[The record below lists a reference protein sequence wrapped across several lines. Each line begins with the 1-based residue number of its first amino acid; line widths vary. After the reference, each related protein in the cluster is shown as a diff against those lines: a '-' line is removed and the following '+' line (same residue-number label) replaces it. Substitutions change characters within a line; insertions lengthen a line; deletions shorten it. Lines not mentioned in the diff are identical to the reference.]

1 MTHPAPTPPVQGP
14 VAGFLMRLAHD
25 RSGNTLAM
33 ITAGLIPLMAMVGGG
48 IDMGRSYLS
57 QSRLQQACDA
67 GVLAARKKMGS
78 AVVVTG
84 VVPADVQTV
93 GDRFFNL
100 NFRDGSYG
108 TANRSFQ
115 MTLEQDYAISG
126 VADVDVPTTI
136 MNLFGY
142 TEVPI
147 HVACEAKLNFS
158 NTDIMFVLDTT
169 GSMAWTNEGDS
180 SPRIDVLKD
189 VVRSFHAQLEG
200 SKSPGT
206 RLRYGFLPYST
217 NVNVG
222 YLLKSDWVVDKWK
235 YNGRENKDTGATVT
249 YDTYDT
255 TYTYVSGTSSAIP
268 LYTTTTCPPYTATY
282 TNLAYSVDPDGT
294 TRGRTR
300 IHGDSPYC
308 DISADG
314 SGVDVSGSRFNMYTY
329 DWVQRKTGTATR
341 PIYKWQYKPME
352 FDVTFLKG
360 ASGEDTLKGGS
371 IDVLMEGYP
380 SPSPEMVTA
389 WFRGCMEERDT
400 YEIDDWDNVDLSKA
414 LDLDIDLVPTPG
426 DPKTQWRPML
436 NEISYEPEIW
446 WNGTGTFKSPVMTE
460 NSYLQ
465 AEWAGLS
472 ACPSEARK
480 LDEMDGSA
488 VNAYLDTLEPRGSTY
503 HDIGMIWGG
512 RLLSPTGIFA
522 AENADVSGKATSRHM
537 IFLTDGETAP
547 LDLSY
552 GTYGI
557 EPLDQRR
564 WSKKS
569 TETLTQVVEGRFGVA
584 CSEVRKRNITVW
596 VIGFG
601 TSLNPIMTECAGPGH
616 FFEAQDAAELQD
628 VFSKIAAQLGD
639 LRVSK

>member
-1 MTHPAPTPPVQGP
+1 VIHPAPTPPSAGP
-14 VAGFLMRLAHD
+14 VAGFLTRLAHD

-33 ITAGLIPLMAMVGGG
+33 ITAGLIPLLAMVGGG

-57 QSRLQQACDA
+57 QTRLQQACDA

-84 VVPADVQTV
+84 VVPADVQTI
-93 GDRFFNL
+93 GDRFFNI

-147 HVACEAKLNFS
+147 HVECEAKLNFS

-169 GSMAWTNEGDS
+169 GSMGWTNPGDS
-180 SPRIDVLKD
+180 EPRIEVLKD
-189 VVRSFHAQLEG
+189 VVRDFHAQLEG

-222 YLLKSDWVVDKWK
+222 YLLKSDWVVDKWT

-268 LYTTTTCPPYTATY
+268 AYTATSCPPYTATY
-282 TNLAYSVDPDGT
+282 TNLSYTVDPDGT

-314 SGVDVSGSRFNMYTY
+314 TGLDVSGSRFNMYTY
-329 DWVQRKTGTATR
+329 DWVQKKTGTTTR
-341 PIYKWQYKPME
+341 PIYKWHYKPME
-352 FDVTFLKG
+352 FDVSFLKG
-360 ASGEDTLKGGS
+360 ASGDDVLKGGS

-380 SPSPEMVTA
+380 SPKPEMVTA

-446 WNGTGTFKSPVMTE
+446 WNGTGTFKSPVMTA

-465 AEWAGLS
+465 AYWAGLS
-472 ACPSEARK
+472 ACPAPASK

-488 VNAYLDTLEPRGSTY
+488 VNAYLDTLEPNGSTY

-512 RLLSPTGIFA
+512 RMLSPTGIFS
-522 AENADVSGKATSRHM
+522 AENADLSGKPTSRHM

-557 EPLDQRR
+557 EPLDKRR
-564 WSKKS
+564 WNEKSKD
-569 TETLTQVVEGRFGVA
+569 TLTQVVEGRFGVA
-584 CSEVRKRNITVW
+584 CAEVRKRNITVW

-616 FFEAQDAAELQD
+616 FFEAKDSAELQD